1 MEAVTKAELFEW
13 GVSSLTHRGEADSGD
28 EHVVT
33 AFDGGVLVAVID
45 ALGHG
50 AEAAQAAEAAVRT
63 LKQHAHESPVSLI
76 RRCHEDLRG
85 TRGAAISLA
94 SFDWQRRVMT
104 WLGVGNVAGAIVHA
118 DPGTDRRTVSLLVRS
133 GVVGDRLPELRA
145 SEVPLAAETTLV
157 MATDGVHDHFTEALP
172 ATLEPQRLAERIL
185 DGYARHDD
193 DATVLVLHCNR

>member
-1 MEAVTKAELFEW
+1 MEAVTTAELFEW

-33 AFDGGVLVAVID
+33 AFDGGALVAVID

-50 AEAAQAAEAAVRT
+50 AEAAQAAAAAVRT
-63 LKQHAHESPVSLI
+63 LKQHPHESPVSLI
-76 RRCHEDLRG
+76 RRCHADLRG

-118 DPGTDRRTVSLLVRS
+118 GPGTDRRTESLLVRG
-133 GVVGDRLPELRA
+133 GVVGDRLPELRV

-172 ATLEPQRLAERIL
+172 AKLEPQRLAERIL

-193 DATVLVLHCNR
+193 DATVLVLRCNR